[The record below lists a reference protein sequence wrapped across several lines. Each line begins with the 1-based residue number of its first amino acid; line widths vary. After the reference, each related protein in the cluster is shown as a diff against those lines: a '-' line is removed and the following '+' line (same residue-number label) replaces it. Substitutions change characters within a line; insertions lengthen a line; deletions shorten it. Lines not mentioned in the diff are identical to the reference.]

1 MWAKDAS
8 MEADGYFKRMYELWT
23 HWDQDKMDDISQTT
37 FWNVFFFL
45 NENAWILIKMLL
57 KFAPKGPTNKIPA

>member
-1 MWAKDAS
+1 MPVWKL
-8 MEADGYFKRMYELWT
+8 MG
-23 HWDQDKMDDISQTT
+23 ISKECMNSEHIETKTKWTT
-37 FWNVFFFL
+37 FRRRHFEMYFFFL